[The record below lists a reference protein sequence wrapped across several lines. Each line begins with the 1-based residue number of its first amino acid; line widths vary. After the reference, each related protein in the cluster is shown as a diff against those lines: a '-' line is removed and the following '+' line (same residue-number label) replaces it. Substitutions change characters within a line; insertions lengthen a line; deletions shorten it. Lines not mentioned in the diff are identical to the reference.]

1 MSSSQDDNN
10 SSQQTIDDIFSHDP
24 DCKYDHP
31 IPDPKSLDH
40 IIDST
45 IDSYPSSITREF
57 IEKIIHQPLHVLLI
71 PSHKC
76 KSPYAFHHHLNSRT
90 LFKRDYV
97 NLIHKEILSPK
108 PKLSAN
114 PIIVSCTNLSSSSPS
129 SSRPSS
135 GRNLNNLNN
144 YSYSSSTKTLDQ
156 EINILASLWGESSQ
170 EVKQVYEILEKCSEK
185 IHEYMFK
192 ANRVEKEKEETAR
205 RKVFESTL
213 PSQSWNHH
221 QHTSTSDSNTFDD

>member
-1 MSSSQDDNN
+1 MNSSSQDDNN
-10 SSQQTIDDIFSHDP
+10 TSQQTIDDIYSHDP

-57 IEKIIHQPLHVLLI
+57 IEKTINQPLHGLLI

-76 KSPYAFHHHLNSRT
+76 KSPYAFHHHLSART
-90 LFKRDYV
+90 LFKRDYI

-114 PIIVSCTNLSSSSPS
+114 PIVASCTNISPS
-129 SSRPSS
+129 TSISRPNS
-135 GRNLNNLNN
+135 
-144 YSYSSSTKTLDQ
+144 
-156 EINILASLWGESSQ
+156 ASLWGESSQ
-170 EVKQVYEILEKCSEK
+170 ETKQVYEILEKCSER

-192 ANRVEKEKEETAR
+192 ANRVEKEKEESAR
-205 RKVFESTL
+205 RKIFESTL

-221 QHTSTSDSNTFDD
+221 QDTSTSDSNILDD

>member
-1 MSSSQDDNN
+1 MSSSSQDDNN
-10 SSQQTIDDIFSHDP
+10 TSQQTIDDIYSHDP

-57 IEKIIHQPLHVLLI
+57 IEKTINQPLHGLLI

-76 KSPYAFHHHLNSRT
+76 KSPYAFHHHLSART
-90 LFKRDYV
+90 LFKRDYI

-114 PIIVSCTNLSSSSPS
+114 PIVASCTNISPS
-129 SSRPSS
+129 TSISRPNS
-135 GRNLNNLNN
+135 GRNLNG
-144 YSYSSSTKTLDQ
+144 YSSTSSTKTLDQ

-170 EVKQVYEILEKCSEK
+170 ETKQVYEILEKCSER

-192 ANRVEKEKEETAR
+192 ANRVEKEKDESAR
-205 RKVFESTL
+205 RKIFESTL

-221 QHTSTSDSNTFDD
+221 QDTSTSDSNILDD